1 VTFRKEPA
9 ELDNVA
15 ARPKQR
21 DMSFSAVVVAAGAGL
36 RAGPGEPKAWRM
48 LGSRPLVRWSVEGLL
63 SAGAREVV
71 VVVARDRLAQVDEAL
86 SGLEGW
92 RAVTG
97 GRTRADSVQAGLAA
111 ITAGRTQPVLVHDA
125 ARPFVTRAHVDRLLA
140 ALDLADG
147 AVPAL
152 PVPDTLKR
160 GDGLVDETVSREGLW
175 RAQTPQA
182 FRSGRLKA
190 AYRRWPANEEPT
202 DDASVVERA
211 GGHVA
216 MVPGDPMLMK
226 LTWPEDFLMAEQLAA
241 SRRIVRT
248 GFGVDAHR
256 FGPGPVIWLCGI
268 RIEHDLGLVG
278 HSDADCGLHALT
290 DAVLGAIAA
299 GDIGEHF
306 PPTDPR
312 WKGASSDQFLAH
324 AVQLAAARGGRILN
338 ADVTLICE
346 RPKIRPH
353 RDAMRRRIADLLA
366 LPVDR
371 VSVKA
376 TTTEGMGFTGREE
389 GLMAQAVVSVET
401 PL

>member
-1 VTFRKEPA
+1 
-9 ELDNVA
+9 
-15 ARPKQR
+15 
-21 DMSFSAVVVAAGAGL
+21 MSFSAVVVAAGAGL
-36 RAGPGEPKAWRM
+36 RAGPGEPKAWRT
-48 LGSRPLVRWSVEGLL
+48 LGARPLIRWSVESLL
-63 SAGAREVV
+63 SAGAEEVV
-71 VVVARDRLAQVDEAL
+71 VVVAHDRLAQVDEAL
-86 SGLEGW
+86 AGLEGW

-97 GRTRADSVQAGLAA
+97 GNTRADSVQAGLAA
-111 ITAGRTQPVLVHDA
+111 LTAARGQPVLVHDA
-125 ARPFVTRAHVDRLLA
+125 ARPFVSRAHVERLLA
-140 ALDLADG
+140 ALDVADG

-160 GDGLVDETVSREGLW
+160 GDGLIDETVSREGLW

-182 FRSGRLKA
+182 FRFGRLKA
-190 AYRRWPANEEPT
+190 AYRRWPATEEPT
-202 DDASVVERA
+202 DDASVMERA

-226 LTWPEDFLMAEQLAA
+226 LTYPEDFLMAEQLAA

-256 FGPGPVIWLCGI
+256 FGPGDVVWLGGI

-290 DAVLGAIAA
+290 DAVLGAIAE

-306 PPTDPR
+306 PPSDPR
-312 WKGASSDQFLAH
+312 WKGASSDQFLLH
-324 AVQLAAARGGRILN
+324 AVKLATAKGGRILN
-338 ADVTLICE
+338 ADLTLICE

-353 RDAMRRRIADLLA
+353 RDAMRARIAELLG
-366 LPVDR
+366 LPIER

-401 PL
+401 PI

>member
-1 VTFRKEPA
+1 
-9 ELDNVA
+9 
-15 ARPKQR
+15 
-21 DMSFSAVVVAAGAGL
+21 MSFCAVVVAAGAGL

-63 SAGAREVV
+63 SAGAREVI

-86 SGLEGW
+86 AGLEGW

-97 GRTRADSVQAGLAA
+97 GKTRADSVQAGLAA
-111 ITAGRTQPVLVHDA
+111 LTCGRTQPVLVHDA
-125 ARPFVTRAHVDRLLA
+125 ARPFVGGGHVDRLLA
-140 ALDLADG
+140 ALELADG

-160 GDGLVDETVSREGLW
+160 GDGLIDETVSREGLW

-182 FRSGRLKA
+182 FRFGRLKA
-190 AYRRWPANEEPT
+190 AYRRWPAGEEPT
-202 DDASVVERA
+202 DDAAVVERS
-211 GGHVA
+211 GGNVA
-216 MVPGDPMLMK
+216 MIPGDPMLMK
-226 LTWPEDFLMAEQLAA
+226 LTWPEDFLMAEQLAG
-241 SRRIVRT
+241 SRRVVRM
-248 GFGVDAHR
+248 GQGIDAHR
-256 FGPGPVIWLCGI
+256 FGPGQVVWLCGI

-306 PPTDPR
+306 PPSDPQ

-324 AVQLAAARGGRILN
+324 AVRLVAAQGGRILN

-353 RDAMRRRIADLLA
+353 RDAMRARIAELLG
-366 LPVDR
+366 LPIGR

-401 PL
+401 PI